1 MCPYSGADDVEVVPL
16 PRRGTLWAWTAV
28 TSAPPGHQGP
38 VPYGFGIV
46 ELDRVG
52 LRVVGRLTEP
62 DPSALRY
69 AQPMEA
75 VADELPGGRV
85 VWAFARRTGWSG

>member
-1 MCPYSGADDVEVVPL
+1 VD
-16 PRRGTLWAWTAV
+16 RRDQRAAR
-28 TSAPPGHQGP
+28 PPGP

-52 LRVVGRLTEP
+52 LRVVGRLNET
-62 DPSALRY
+62 DPSVLRY

-85 VWAFARRTGWSG
+85 VCAFAPAARVERIERVERVERIERVERVEPVDQP

>member
-1 MCPYSGADDVEVVPL
+1 VGVD
-16 PRRGTLWAWTAV
+16 RRDQRAAR
-28 TSAPPGHQGP
+28 PPGP
-38 VPYGFGIV
+38 RPYGFGIV

-62 DPSALRY
+62 DPSALQY
-69 AQPMEA
+69 AQPIEA

-85 VWAFARRTGWSG
+85 VWRSPRRTGWSG

>member
-1 MCPYSGADDVEVVPL
+1 VGVD
-16 PRRGTLWAWTAV
+16 RRDQRAAR
-28 TSAPPGHQGP
+28 PPG
-38 VPYGFGIV
+38 
-46 ELDRVG
+46 
-52 LRVVGRLTEP
+52 TEP

-85 VWAFARRTGWSG
+85 VWAFAPADRVERVEQLERVEPVDQP